1 MHAYAVELS
10 QELGLKPEQ
19 VDRTLALNEEG
30 ATVPFIARYRKE
42 VTGGL
47 DEVQIQ
53 TILDRASERAE
64 LDSRRDTI
72 LRTIEEQGKLT
83 PALEKALK
91 AAKTRT
97 ELEDLYLPYKPKR
110 RTRAAIARERGLEPL
125 ADLVWKQEGKRG
137 DDRDAKVRPFVN
149 AEKEVPDLDAALAG
163 ARDICAERVAEDA
176 GLRREAREVCA
187 KRGALRS
194 DVVASKKGEQTKFE
208 NYYGHEEPL
217 SQAPSH
223 RVLALLRGEEEGVL
237 KVKLSMPDDEV
248 KALLGSRVVT
258 KPQSLFSQELRAA
271 VEDGWERLMG
281 PSLESELRAELKE
294 RADKQAIGVFGE
306 NLRHLLLTAP
316 AGARAVLAL
325 DPGLRTGIKLA
336 MMDVTGKVVETLT
349 LYSERSADERVRAAK
364 LLSAVVQKHKPELIA
379 VGNGTGSREAEGFVK
394 DTLKALGSQVPVV
407 SVSEQGASIYSASEV
422 ARDEFPD
429 LDVSLR
435 GAVSIGRRLQDPLA
449 ELVKIDPKS
458 IGVGQYQHDVDQ
470 GLLKKK
476 LGEVVDSCVNAVGVD
491 VNTASPQLLEHVSGV
506 GPSLAKKL
514 VAHRASKGRFTTRR
528 ELLKVSGL
536 GPKTFE
542 QAAGFL
548 RVRGPEPLDASAVHP
563 ERYAVVERMAK
574 DLGVEV
580 GALVGNAGLVRK
592 IEAKRYLG
600 PDLGELTLKDI
611 LAELEKP
618 SRDPRGD
625 FTAPQMRDDL
635 RSLEDVK
642 EGMVLQGVVTNVTA
656 FGAFVDVGVHQDG
669 LVHVSQIS
677 TKFVK
682 DPSEVVKVGDRLT
695 VRVLTVDLAR
705 KRLALSVRAVQEGG
719 APQAGASRPA
729 VGGATGTGRM
739 TERGGGPRQDSRPSG
754 AGGAGSGGRPS
765 SGAGGRPSSAAG
777 SSASGPAGKPSSG
790 SQGSGDK
797 KGPEPFNNPFRNL
810 KR

>member
-1 MHAYAVELS
+1 MHVYAVELS

-19 VDRTLALNEEG
+19 VDRTLALNAEG

-42 VTGGL
+42 ATGGL

-53 TILDRASERAE
+53 AILDRASERAE

-125 ADLVWKQEGKRG
+125 ADLLWKQEGKRG
-137 DDRDAKVRPFVN
+137 DDRDGKVRPFVN
-149 AEKEVPDLDAALAG
+149 PAKEVPDLDAALAG

-176 GLRREAREVCA
+176 TLRREAREVCT

-194 DVVASKKGEQTKFE
+194 DVVPAKKGEPTKFE

-223 RVLALLRGEEEGVL
+223 RVLALMRGEEEGVL
-237 KVKLSMPDDEV
+237 KVRLNMPDDEV
-248 KALLGSRVVT
+248 KALLASRVVT
-258 KPQSLFSQELRAA
+258 RPQSLFAQELRAA

-306 NLRHLLLTAP
+306 NLRHLLLTPP

-349 LYSERSADERVRAAK
+349 LYSERSADERARAAK
-364 LLSAVVQKHKPELIA
+364 LLEAVVKKHQPELIA
-379 VGNGTGSREAEGFVK
+379 VGNGTGSREAETFVR
-394 DTLKALGSQVPVV
+394 DTLKAMGAQVPVV

-422 ARDEFPD
+422 AREEFPD

-580 GALVGNAGLVRK
+580 SALVGNAALVRK
-592 IEAKRYLG
+592 IDAKRYLG

-625 FTAPQMRDDL
+625 FTAPQLREDL

-669 LVHVSQIS
+669 LVHVSQLS

-705 KRLALSVRAVQEGG
+705 KRLALSVRAAQEGG

-729 VGGATGTGRM
+729 VGGATGPARM
-739 TERGGGPRQDSRPSG
+739 TERGGPPRQDARPSG
-754 AGGAGSGGRPS
+754 GDKKG
-765 SGAGGRPSSAAG
+765 
-777 SSASGPAGKPSSG
+777 GPA
-790 SQGSGDK
+790 GDK

>member
-1 MHAYAVELS
+1 MHAYAAELS

-19 VDRTLALNEEG
+19 VDRTLALNADG

-53 TILDRASERAE
+53 TILDRAGERAE
-64 LDSRRDTI
+64 LDSRRETI
-72 LRTIEEQGKLT
+72 LRSVEEQGKLT
-83 PALEKALK
+83 PELAKALK

-97 ELEDLYLPYKPKR
+97 ELEDLYLPYRPKR

-125 ADLVWKQEGKRG
+125 ADLLWKQDGRKGEAA
-137 DDRDAKVRPFVN
+137 DAKVRPFVN
-149 AEKEVPDLDAALAG
+149 AEKEVPDLAAALAG
-163 ARDICAERVAEDA
+163 ARDICAERVSEDA
-176 GLRREAREVCA
+176 GLRRESREVCA
-187 KRGALRS
+187 KRGTLRS
-194 DVVASKKGEQTKFE
+194 DVVPAKKGEPTKFE

-237 KVKLSMPDDEV
+237 KVRLNLPDDEV
-248 KALLGSRVVT
+248 KALLASRVVT
-258 KPQSLFSQELRAA
+258 KPQALFASELRAA

-294 RADKQAIGVFGE
+294 RADKGAIGVFGE

-336 MMDVTGKVVETLT
+336 MLDNTGSVAETLT

-379 VGNGTGSREAEGFVK
+379 VGNGTGSREAETFVR
-394 DTLKALGSQVPVV
+394 DTLKALGVQVPVV

-422 ARDEFPD
+422 ARDEFPEM
-429 LDVSLR
+429 DVSLR

-580 GALVGNAGLVRK
+580 GALVGNASLVRK
-592 IEAKRYLG
+592 IDPKKYLG

-611 LAELEKP
+611 LSELEKP

-625 FTAPQMRDDL
+625 FSAPTMRDDL
-635 RSLEDVK
+635 RTLEDVK

-695 VRVLTVDLAR
+695 VRVLSVDLQR
-705 KRLALSVRAVQEGG
+705 KRLALSVRAAQEGG
-719 APQAGASRPA
+719 AAQPSGRPA
-729 VGGATGTGRM
+729 VGGASGAGRM
-739 TERGGGPRQDSRPSG
+739 TERGGAGAPRPSG
-754 AGGAGSGGRPS
+754 AGTGGKGSSGARPGGPQGAGSS
-765 SGAGGRPSSAAG
+765 SGGQRPGG
-777 SSASGPAGKPSSG
+777 
-790 SQGSGDK
+790 GDK
-797 KGPEPFNNPFRNL
+797 KGPEPFNNPFAKL

>member
-10 QELGLKPEQ
+10 QELGLEPEQ
-19 VDRTLALNEEG
+19 VDRTLALHDEG
-30 ATVPFIARYRKE
+30 ATVPFLARYRKE
-42 VTGGL
+42 ATGGL

-53 TILDRASERAE
+53 TVIDRAQERAE

-72 LRTIEEQGKLT
+72 LRTIEGQGKLT
-83 PALEKALK
+83 PELAQALQRAR
-91 AAKTRT
+91 TRA

-125 ADLVWKQEGKRG
+125 ADLIWKQEGKRG
-137 DDRDAKVRPFVN
+137 EDRDARVRPYVDP
-149 AEKEVPDLDAALAG
+149 AKEVPDVDAALAG

-176 GLRREAREVCA
+176 ALRRAARELCVQ
-187 KRGALRS
+187 KGRLRS
-194 DVVASKKGEQTKFE
+194 EVIPAKKDEPTKFE
-208 NYYGHEEPL
+208 AYYSHEEL
-217 SQAPSH
+217 LAQAPSH
-223 RVLALLRGEEEGVL
+223 RVLALLRGEAEQVL
-237 KVKLSMPDDEV
+237 RVKLSFPDDEV
-248 KALLGSRVVT
+248 KGLLVPRVVT
-258 KPQSLFSQELRAA
+258 KPQALFAPELRAA
-271 VEDGWERLMG
+271 TEDAWERLME

-294 RADKQAIGVFGE
+294 RADRQAIGVFGE
-306 NLRHLLLTAP
+306 NLRHLLLSPP
-316 AGARAVLAL
+316 AGTRPVLAL
-325 DPGLRTGIKLA
+325 DPGLRTGVKMVMLDA
-336 MMDVTGKVVETLT
+336 TGSVVETAT
-349 LYSERSADERVRAAK
+349 LYTERSPDERARAARQFA
-364 LLSAVVQKHKPELIA
+364 SVVQKHKPELIA
-379 VGNGTGSREAEGFVK
+379 VGNGTGSREAEGFVREVLG
-394 DTLKALGSQVPVV
+394 TLGAKVPVV
-407 SVSEQGASIYSASEV
+407 SVSEQGASVYSASEV
-422 ARDEFPD
+422 AREEFPE

-514 VAHRASKGRFTTRR
+514 VAYRSQKGAFSTRR
-528 ELLKVSGL
+528 ELLKVAGL

-548 RVRGPEPLDASAVHP
+548 RVRGAHPLDASAVHP

-580 GALVGNAGLVRK
+580 GALVGNAALVRK
-592 IEAKRYLG
+592 IDPKRYLG
-600 PDLGELTLKDI
+600 PDLGELTLQDI

-625 FTAPQMRDDL
+625 FSAPTLREDL
-635 RSLEDVK
+635 KTLEDVK

-669 LVHVSQIS
+669 LVHVSQLA
-677 TKFVK
+677 TRFVK

-695 VRVLTVDLAR
+695 VKVLSVDLAR

-719 APQAGASRPA
+719 PPQPSSSGWAPGGGSGRVTAGA
-729 VGGATGTGRM
+729 
-739 TERGGGPRQDSRPSG
+739 PSG
-754 AGGAGSGGRPS
+754 KGAPSAKPSG
-765 SGAGGRPSSAAG
+765 
-777 SSASGPAGKPSSG
+777 GKPSPAE
-790 SQGSGDK
+790 K

>member
-1 MHAYAVELS
+1 MHAYAAELS

-19 VDRTLALNEEG
+19 VDRTLALNADG

-53 TILDRASERAE
+53 TILDRAGERAE
-64 LDSRRDTI
+64 LDSRRETI
-72 LRTIEEQGKLT
+72 LRSVEEQGKLT
-83 PALEKALK
+83 PELARALK

-97 ELEDLYLPYKPKR
+97 ELEDLYLPYRPKR

-125 ADLVWKQEGKRG
+125 ADLLWKQDGRKGE
-137 DDRDAKVRPFVN
+137 DADAKVRPFVN
-149 AEKEVPDLDAALAG
+149 AEKEVPDLAAALAG
-163 ARDICAERVAEDA
+163 ARDICAERVSEDA
-176 GLRREAREVCA
+176 GLRRESREVCA
-187 KRGALRS
+187 KRGTLRS
-194 DVVASKKGEQTKFE
+194 DVVPAKKGEPTKFE

-237 KVKLSMPDDEV
+237 KVRLNLPDDEV
-248 KALLGSRVVT
+248 KALLASRVVT
-258 KPQSLFSQELRAA
+258 KPQALFASELRAA

-294 RADKQAIGVFGE
+294 RADKGAIGVFGE

-336 MMDVTGKVVETLT
+336 MLDNTGGVAETLT
-349 LYSERSADERVRAAK
+349 LYSERGADERVRAAK

-379 VGNGTGSREAEGFVK
+379 VGNGTGSREAETFVR
-394 DTLKALGSQVPVV
+394 DTLKALGVQVPVV

-422 ARDEFPD
+422 ARDEFPEM
-429 LDVSLR
+429 DVSLR

-580 GALVGNAGLVRK
+580 GALVGNASLVRK
-592 IEAKRYLG
+592 IDPKKYLG
-600 PDLGELTLKDI
+600 PDLGEMTLKDI

-625 FTAPQMRDDL
+625 FSAPTMRDDL
-635 RSLEDVK
+635 RTLEDVK

-695 VRVLTVDLAR
+695 VRVLSVDLQR
-705 KRLALSVRAVQEGG
+705 KRLALSVRAAQEGG
-719 APQAGASRPA
+719 AAQPSGRPA
-729 VGGATGTGRM
+729 VGGASGAGRM
-739 TERGGGPRQDSRPSG
+739 TDR
-754 AGGAGSGGRPS
+754 GGAGAAPRPGGGAGARPGGQQGSGSSSGGQRP
-765 SGAGGRPSSAAG
+765 GGG
-777 SSASGPAGKPSSG
+777 G
-790 SQGSGDK
+790 GDK
-797 KGPEPFNNPFRNL
+797 KGPEPFNNPFAKL

>member
-19 VDRTLALNEEG
+19 VDKTLALSAEG

-42 VTGGL
+42 ATGGL

-53 TILDRASERAE
+53 TILDRASERSE
-64 LDSRRDTI
+64 LDARRETI
-72 LRTIEEQGKLT
+72 LRTIEGQGKLT
-83 PALEKALK
+83 PELEKALQR
-91 AAKTRT
+91 ARTRT

-125 ADLVWKQEGKRG
+125 ADLIWKQEVQRG
-137 DDRDAKVRPFVN
+137 EDKNARVRPFVN
-149 AEKEVPDLDAALAG
+149 AEKEVPDVDAALAG
-163 ARDICAERVAEDA
+163 ARDICAERVSEDA
-176 GLRREAREVCA
+176 ALRRAARELCLQ
-187 KRGALRS
+187 KGRLRS
-194 DVVASKKGEQTKFE
+194 DVAPAKKGETTKFE
-208 NYYGHEEPL
+208 SYYEHEEPL
-217 SQAPSH
+217 AQAPSH
-223 RVLALLRGEEEGVL
+223 RVLALLRGEAEQVL
-237 KVKLSMPDDEV
+237 RVKVLFPDDEA
-248 KALLGSRVVT
+248 KGLLTSRVVT
-258 KPQSLFSQELRAA
+258 KPQALFAPELRAA
-271 VEDGWERLMG
+271 AEDAWERLLG

-294 RADKQAIGVFGE
+294 RADRQAIGVFGE
-306 NLRHLLLTAP
+306 NLRHLLLAPP
-316 AGARAVLAL
+316 AGTRAVVAL
-325 DPGLRTGIKLA
+325 DPGLRTGVKMVMLDA
-336 MMDVTGKVVETLT
+336 TGSVVETAT
-349 LYSERSADERVRAAK
+349 LYTERSPDERARAARQ
-364 LLSAVVQKHKPELIA
+364 LATVVQKHKPELIA
-379 VGNGTGSREAEGFVK
+379 VGNGTGSREAEAFVREVLEK
-394 DTLKALGSQVPVV
+394 LETKVPLV
-407 SVSEQGASIYSASEV
+407 SVSEQGASVYSASEV
-422 ARDEFPD
+422 AREEFPE

-514 VAHRASKGRFTTRR
+514 VAHRSKKGAFTTRR

-580 GALVGNAGLVRK
+580 SALVGNAELVRK
-592 IEAKRYLG
+592 IDPKRYLG
-600 PDLGELTLKDI
+600 PDLGEMTLRDI

-625 FTAPQMRDDL
+625 FSAPALRDDL
-635 RSLEDVK
+635 KTLEDVK

-669 LVHVSQIS
+669 LVHVSQLS
-677 TKFVK
+677 TRFVK

-695 VRVLTVDLAR
+695 VKVLSVDLAR

-719 APQAGASRPA
+719 APQQPAGR
-729 VGGATGTGRM
+729 GAPTGNAGRM
-739 TERGGGPRQDSRPSG
+739 TSAPSG
-754 AGGAGSGGRPS
+754 GKGAPPAR
-765 SGAGGRPSSAAG
+765 A
-777 SSASGPAGKPSSG
+777 PAGKPAPAE
-790 SQGSGDK
+790 K